1 MENRVILVD
10 EYDQIHSDMLPFR
23 SLSPSEFRRRSTALQ
38 TDSTLPW
45 YSHSF
50 GLGVKTGAVK
60 RFAGGGNGGTRM
72 EDLMDILGEFSE
84 MLPEDVE
91 MRFMDGDE
99 PGVVISGESRERHE
113 RFAQEGKCT
122 SRFLIYSASPTQAD
136 NFCMSVCSPLAN

>member
-1 MENRVILVD
+1 
-10 EYDQIHSDMLPFR
+10 
-23 SLSPSEFRRRSTALQ
+23 
-38 TDSTLPW
+38 
-45 YSHSF
+45 
-50 GLGVKTGAVK
+50 
-60 RFAGGGNGGTRM
+60 M